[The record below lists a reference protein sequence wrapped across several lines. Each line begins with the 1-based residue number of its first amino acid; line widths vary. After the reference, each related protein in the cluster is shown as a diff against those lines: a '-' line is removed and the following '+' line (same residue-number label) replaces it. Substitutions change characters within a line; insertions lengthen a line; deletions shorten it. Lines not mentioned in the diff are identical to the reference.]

1 MFDQLFGIIMLG
13 LGLQS
18 PMTPPM
24 VKGDETEQSQS
35 NSGSGSDHSDD
46 SEDADESDEN
56 ENESE
61 GATGTSGGNTVTPT
75 VYTKVKDGMPVNLS
89 PERKELYK
97 KELEKRKELL
107 EAKRKETEAQY
118 KVKREILKKELLE
131 RKDIYQLKKSS
142 PPAEFRQHMEEEREA
157 FIASMKAK
165 IEQTHAERETKLAEL
180 KEKMETFKNTAK
192 KTKVEDIQSKILTYV
207 SKRISTLTA
216 HITKMNDM
224 VASNTSQVTERA
236 NGKDTSAFTAAA
248 SAAQTAINTAKDAL
262 SSLSAKQYVVS
273 IASEET
279 AKNDVKKVHEAVS
292 TDMKSVMDHM
302 KNARVAV
309 STMIIE
315 RAKVMGE
322 PVPDAVVR

>member
-1 MFDQLFGIIMLG
+1 MLDQLLGFVLLG

-18 PMTPPM
+18 PMTPP
-24 VKGDETEQSQS
+24 VVLGDETEQSQS
-35 NSGSGSDHSDD
+35 NSGNGSNHSDD
-46 SEDADESDEN
+46 SDEN
-56 ENESE
+56 EDEHEDESE
-61 GATGTSGGNTVTPT
+61 GATGTSGGTTVTPT
-75 VYTKVKDGMPVNLS
+75 VFAKVKDGMPVNLS

-97 KELEKRKELL
+97 KELEKRKVLL
-107 EAKRKETEAQY
+107 ETKRKETEAQY
-118 KVKREILKKELLE
+118 KAKRETLKKELLE

-142 PPAEFRQHMEEEREA
+142 PPAEFRQHMEEEKEA

-165 IEQTHAERETKLAEL
+165 IEQTLAERETKLAEL

-192 KTKVEDIQSKILTYV
+192 KTKVEDIQSKILAYV

-224 VASNTSQVTERA
+224 VASNTTQVTERA

-262 SSLSAKQYVVS
+262 SSVSAKQYVVS
-273 IASEET
+273 ITSEET
-279 AKNDVKKVHEAVS
+279 AKNDVKKVHDAVAA
-292 TDMKSVMDHM
+292 DMKSVMDLM

-309 STMIIE
+309 SKMIIE
-315 RAKVMGE
+315 RAKVLGE
-322 PVPDAVVR
+322 PVPEAVVK